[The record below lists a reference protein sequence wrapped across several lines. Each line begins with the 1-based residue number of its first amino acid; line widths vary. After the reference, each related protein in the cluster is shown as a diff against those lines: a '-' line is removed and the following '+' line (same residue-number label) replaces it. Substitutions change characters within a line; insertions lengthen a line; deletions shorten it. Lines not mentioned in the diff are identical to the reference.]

1 MACRRQKGAAQL
13 INEVRKRNF
22 ANGNDP
28 DPVTEANLD
37 VYRMADEWQI
47 EFLGEGRRRT
57 DLIRLGLYTTESW
70 WAHKPTDDTKKR
82 FRCPLRLWPEIPL
95 LKQNPGY

>member
-1 MACRRQKGAAQL
+1 MACRRQKAPL
-13 INEVRKRNF
+13 SSSTKC
-22 ANGNDP
+22 ANATSPTANDP

-70 WAHKPTDDTKKR
+70 WAHKPTDDDTKKR
-82 FRCPLRLWPEIPL
+82 FPLPL
-95 LKQNPGY
+95 